1 MTRILYIFLMLAMS
15 AADLVGCTSLVATG
29 RATVSGNPLLW
40 KHRDTGAPGN
50 FLARVEATD
59 STMAYVGLFNDGDS
73 LLTEAWT
80 GMNEAGLAILNTASY
95 NLAPDTAR
103 LKDREGVVM
112 SAALAR
118 CRSVDDVARLLD
130 SWPRPM
136 GVQANFG
143 VIDATGHA
151 AYFEASDRTVR
162 RFDVDSVAM
171 RTNHSL
177 SGTPAEGNGYIRLTA
192 ARHLTAGRRI
202 SPQLLADT
210 LSRSFYHGLT
220 GRDHLADG
228 DRHVA
233 NLDFIPRDITTAS
246 IVIESTPDGPVM
258 WASLGYTP
266 VAPVARVTL
275 DSIPA
280 AMGPDLPGW
289 SSSACRDAIAA
300 GRRAIPFTYGSGPRY
315 LDLHILAPQIESARR
330 LSTF

>member
-1 MTRILYIFLMLAMS
+1 MKRLLSIILLAV
-15 AADLVGCTSLVATG
+15 AATAAATACTSLVATG
-29 RATVSGNPLLW
+29 RATASGHPLLW

-59 STMAYVGLFNDGDS
+59 STLAYVGLYNDGDS
-73 LLTEAWT
+73 LLAEAWT
-80 GMNEAGLAILNTASY
+80 GMNEAGFAVLNTASY

-103 LKDREGVVM
+103 IKDREGLVM

-118 CRSVDDVARLLD
+118 CRTVDDFARLLD
-130 SWPRPM
+130 SLPRPM

-143 VIDATGHA
+143 AIDASGRA
-151 AYFEASDRTVR
+151 AYFETGDHSVC
-162 RFDVDSVAM
+162 RFDVDSAAI

-177 SGTPAEGNGYIRLTA
+177 SGTPGRGNGYIRLAA

-202 SPQLLADT
+202 SPRLLADT

-220 GRDHLADG
+220 ARDHLADG
-228 DRHVA
+228 DRYVA
-233 NLDFIPRDITTAS
+233 DLDFIPRDITTAS
-246 IVIESTPDGPVM
+246 VVIESTPEGPVM

-266 VAPVARVTL
+266 VAPVGRVTL

-289 SSSACRDAIAA
+289 RSSACHAA
-300 GRRAIPFTYGSGPRY
+300 TDLRRTAIPFEGGSGPRY
-315 LDLHILAPQIESARR
+315 LDLHVLAPLIGQARLKSR
-330 LSTF
+330 F